1 VVFIG
6 SFAILSFKK
15 GALSNLEVYDVY
27 TADGQLKGYVEPP
40 WQLKP
45 ILISR
50 LGIYVIQI
58 GIRIFPVSAQR
69 AEWFLDKSLGIRVDG
84 VVGIDLSL
92 VKNLVGV
99 LGSLYVADYDKK

>member
-40 WQLKP
+40 WQLKTYLDQP
-45 ILISR
+45 TWYLRDSNWDPD
-50 LGIYVIQI
+50 
-58 GIRIFPVSAQR
+58 FSVSAQR

-99 LGSLYVADYDKK
+99 LGSLYVADYD